1 MKTLAFC
8 RILWY
13 NVYMENREM
22 QTSNTEEM
30 VTISR
35 AEYERLQREK
45 ARNAKLEAKFA
56 AREQEQAQ
64 VITSLTLQNEWL
76 LEQLKLSKK
85 KLFGRSSEQAE
96 QMVMDQLS
104 LTMNEVEAYIFG
116 MNSAGKAPVA
126 VKAHERKRQ
135 SGNVLDVVPEGT
147 PTEVV
152 EHRLPEDE
160 RICSACGSKL
170 VEIGKEVRRSLMMKP
185 AKFWVREDVYYTY
198 ACKNCEQETG
208 EANIVKAA
216 RGPALLLGSFASAEA
231 VAHIVIQKFVMYS
244 PLYRLEQEFN
254 RQGLRL
260 SRQTM
265 ANWLLN
271 ISEKWLRPVY
281 DTLREQLC
289 REPVLHADETTLQVL
304 KEPGRSSTSKSYMW
318 LYRTSGCAK
327 QAVVLYEYQPTRKA
341 EHAEAFLKGFSGWLH
356 ADGYQGY
363 HKLPENIR
371 VVGCWAHARRKFD
384 EALQTLPKEMQRD
397 APAVIGE
404 CYCPRLFKLEQ
415 AFAELTPEE
424 RYEKRLEQE
433 KPVLDALLSW
443 ANEMQ
448 AKTALKSA
456 LGRAIHYLLEQWPY
470 LTRYLEDGRLELSNN
485 RAERSMKPF
494 VMGRKNWL
502 FANTPGGA
510 QASAVIYSLIETAKE
525 NALDPYRY
533 LLWVLQN
540 APQLSETDAAWAEQ
554 FTPANAPQECKIPQ
568 K

>member
-1 MKTLAFC
+1 
-8 RILWY
+8 
-13 NVYMENREM
+13 M

-35 AEYERLQREK
+35 AEYERLQQE
-45 ARNAKLEAKFA
+45 NAQLEAKFA

-160 RICSACGSKL
+160 LICSACGSKL

-216 RGPALLLGSFASAEA
+216 RGPALLPGSFASAEA

-327 QAVVLYEYQPTRKA
+327 QSIVLYEYQPTRKA

-485 RAERSMKPF
+485 RAERSIKPF